1 MNHLAHLFLSDPTP
15 GCRLGALMG
24 DYVKGRLD
32 ESYPPEIRRGL
43 QQHRLLDRFAESNRH
58 FRRSR
63 QRLCPTFRHCR
74 GIMVDVVYDHFL
86 ARNWQDYSSVRLE
99 SFAAS
104 IYQLLEDRRSI
115 LPSSLQNAVP
125 RLVAADWLVAC
136 RETGTLDG
144 VLRRLAAR
152 ISRPTPL
159 EEGLEELLRNYRDL
173 ENDFSRFMIEAADF
187 VAGLRRQR
195 RSLGPSR
202 PGGRPCALIQFRE

>member
-15 GCRLGALMG
+15 GGRLGALMG

-86 ARNWQDYSSVRLE
+86 ARNWQDYSSMRLE

-104 IYQLLEDRRSI
+104 IYQLLEERRST
-115 LPSSLQNAVP
+115 LPPALQKAAP
-125 RLVAADWLVAC
+125 RMVAADWLVAC

-159 EEGLEELLRNYRDL
+159 EQGLEELLRNYHDL

-195 RSLGPSR
+195 PSPVYSR
-202 PGGRPCALIQFRE
+202 PRSNTCAIIPVFE

>member
-32 ESYPPEIRRGL
+32 ESYPPEIRWGL
-43 QQHRLLDRFAESNRH
+43 QQHRLLDRFAETNHH

-86 ARNWQDYSSVRLE
+86 ARNWQAYSSTRLE
-99 SFAAS
+99 IFAAS
-104 IYQLLEDRRSI
+104 IYRLLEERRSI
-115 LPSSLQNAVP
+115 LPPALQKTVP
-125 RLVAADWLVAC
+125 RMVAADWLVAC
-136 RETGTLDG
+136 RETGALDA
-144 VLRRLAAR
+144 VLHRLAAR

-159 EEGLEELLRNYRDL
+159 ENGLEELLRHYRDL
-173 ENDFSRFMIEAADF
+173 EKDFSRFMIEATDF
-187 VAGLRRQR
+187 VAGLRRQQPTPTPR
-195 RSLGPSR
+195 ITRALPS
-202 PGGRPCALIQFRE
+202 

>member
-1 MNHLAHLFLSDPTP
+1 VNHLAHLFLADPTP

-86 ARNWQDYSSVRLE
+86 ARNWSDYSPVRLE
-99 SFAAS
+99 SFAAN
-104 IYQLLEDRRSI
+104 IYELLEERRSI
-115 LPSSLQNAVP
+115 LPPALQKAVP
-125 RLVAADWLVAC
+125 RMVAADWLVAC

-144 VLRRLAAR
+144 VLRRLASR

-159 EEGLEELLRNYRDL
+159 ENGLEELLRHYRDL
-173 ENDFSRFMIEAADF
+173 ENDFSRFMIEATDF
-187 VAGLRRQR
+187 VDGLRRQR
-195 RSLGPSR
+195 PSHGHSR
-202 PGGRPCALIQFRE
+202 PCDRPCTAIPILE